1 MALSEK
7 LYQLRRQSGLSQEQ
21 LAEKLN
27 VSRQAISKWESGQ
40 SFPEAEK
47 LLAISDYFQVSLDGL
62 MKYEAQPPEPPRAAP
77 EPQETETKPEAA
89 PKDGREGLWLG
100 LIACIG
106 GVLCLLVWGLLS
118 ILRPE
123 TAEQLAESS
132 VIRIDGRGILLL
144 LCVALMLTGTV
155 LLLKNT
161 SKK

>member
-1 MALSEK
+1 MAFSEK

-40 SFPEAEK
+40 SYPEAEK

-62 MKYEAQPPEPPRAAP
+62 MKDEAQPP

-144 LCVALMLTGTV
+144 LCVALMLTGAV